1 MGTSPPDPLRDVE
14 DSTSRK
20 IYRVPA
26 LWRFLLRFLRGAVPL
41 FCRLEVTGDIPQR
54 LRGGPIIVVSNHV
67 GTFDPMALIA
77 GCAKQGLAPRMLAT
91 GGLFR
96 APVFGAIMRNSGHIR
111 VDRGSHT
118 VTGAL
123 HHAVDALNEHS
134 TVVLYPEG
142 RISLDPGLWP
152 ERAKTG
158 AARLAL
164 TTGAPVLSV
173 AQWGAHEVMAYDGP
187 LHMAATLISSIW
199 RRPTVRIHFGDVVDL
214 SDLDPTQASSVRVA
228 ADRMSGDGLDL
239 LRALRTDEPVIP
251 RHVDRIRPLST
262 ARTYRPRPDDV
273 TDDAS

>member
-1 MGTSPPDPLRDVE
+1 
-14 DSTSRK
+14 
-20 IYRVPA
+20 
-26 LWRFLLRFLRGAVPL
+26 
-41 FCRLEVTGDIPQR
+41 
-54 LRGGPIIVVSNHV
+54 VVSNHV

-199 RRPTVRIHFGDVVDL
+199 RRPTVKIHFGDVVDL